1 MIKKNKCVM
10 LCLCCM
16 LFGMSACAKS
26 EDNCPL
32 PEQRME
38 EVSQRKDNVLKQQKD
53 NANLQNAAGQLEGQI
68 SDVLEPEHQKESGQ
82 QNGKEQTEPLKQDS
96 ESEDKQNEGT
106 TKEQSENV
114 SAKYATTLP
123 DMNQSKLKTLSEEA
137 FSWGQ
142 GVNLDENDRP
152 ISAVEAQKTY
162 GKYGADFVK
171 TEEEK
176 TIYLTF
182 DEGYENG
189 YSSVIL
195 DTLKEKD
202 CKAVFFITMDY
213 AKREPELI
221 MRMIKEGH
229 VVGAH
234 SVSHPANGMP
244 SLSLEEQQQEIVG
257 LHEYVQE
264 QFDYNMYLFRFPA
277 GIYSEQ
283 SLALVQQLGYQSV
296 FWSYAYA
303 DWDPDNQ
310 MAVEEA
316 LNKAMSRL
324 HGGAIYLLHAVSS
337 TNSDM
342 LGDFIDKTREKGF
355 TFELYE

>member
-1 MIKKNKCVM
+1 MFI
-10 LCLCCM
+10 CCM
-16 LFGMSACAKS
+16 MLSMSACAKS
-26 EDNCPL
+26 ADNCPATQQMTEKGNYNEVEDRVAK
-32 PEQRME
+32 EQKE
-38 EVSQRKDNVLKQQKD
+38 
-53 NANLQNAAGQLEGQI
+53 NANLQNAAGELEGQVNDTI
-68 SDVLEPEHQKESGQ
+68 EMENEGQ
-82 QNGKEQTEPLKQDS
+82 QENKIQEQKNDTKKDS
-96 ESEDKQNEGT
+96 EKEDNKKENNE
-106 TKEQSENV
+106 EAV
-114 SAKYATTLP
+114 SAKNLKTLP
-123 DMNQSKLKTLSEEA
+123 DIDESKLSNLSVDA

-142 GVNLDENDRP
+142 GVNVDENDRP
-152 ISAVEAQKTY
+152 VSAVEAQKNY
-162 GKYGADFVK
+162 GKYNADFVK
-171 TEEEK
+171 TDEDK

-195 DTLKEKD
+195 DILKEKN

-213 AKREPELI
+213 AKSEPKLI
-221 MRMIKEGH
+221 QRMIKEGH

-234 SVSHPANGMP
+234 SVTHPANGIP
-244 SLSLEEQQQEIVG
+244 SLSLEEQQQEIAL
-257 LHEYVQE
+257 LHEYVQK

-283 SLALVQQLGYQSV
+283 SLALVQQLGYKSV

-310 MAVEEA
+310 MDVQEA
-316 LNKAMSRL
+316 LDKAMSKI

-337 TNSDM
+337 TNATM
-342 LGDFIDKTREKGF
+342 LGDFIDQTRDKGY